1 MYQWTILFC
10 TVIVFRQPFIC
21 AEKTSCEKLSEAGTL
36 AGKITCTVPGI
47 VYCTA
52 LQIRLYRFC
61 IVNDSFSLSTNFF
74 HCRWRYL

>member
-52 LQIRLYRFC
+52 LQIRLY
-61 IVNDSFSLSTNFF
+61 NGKNKKGHF
-74 HCRWRYL
+74 HKVLHC